1 LVFIAMPYR
10 EGNTDAPL
18 EQLSWLLVKVDGPS
32 GLESVTGSICEGLP
46 MTSSVPAVSTG
57 INRNDKFT
65 SIALLREMLRIRE
78 LEQRSL
84 DLSTTTPP
92 EVIGSAHFCAG
103 QEAVPVGALAG
114 LGDADQIVATYRGHG
129 WALASGL
136 SLTEVFGEICQRSV
150 GVNGG
155 RGGSAYMMAP
165 ERRFIGENSIVG
177 AGVPVA
183 CGVAMANVAAKNG
196 KVVAVSIGDG
206 AFNQGATHEGLAFA
220 AARSLPVLIICENNG
235 WSELTPTALTF
246 KVERIAQR
254 ASGYGIPGVTIDG
267 ADPIIVR
274 DTILQAASRARE
286 GRGPVL
292 IECRVPRLWGHY
304 NRDIEHYRPKEDRD
318 QARARDPI
326 ATFSNKMIAAG
337 TLTKEE
343 FQELEASV
351 KSELDEVQKIVLSS
365 QHPTGATARKHV
377 WSEASCEAA
386 SSDAPGAGQ
395 TKTISYI
402 QAVNEALSRELATR
416 PEVLVY
422 GEDVGQAGG
431 IFGASRGLQK
441 SFGVDRVFDTP
452 ISESAILGSAVGA
465 ALMGM
470 KPIVEIMWGDFMLVA
485 LDQIINQAANVRYVT
500 GGRSGAPIVVRT
512 QQGATPGSCAQ
523 HSQCLEALLAHIPG
537 LRIGIPATPQDA
549 YSLLRTA
556 TASPDPCILY
566 EARGLYQT
574 TGAVSFTDVIEP
586 IGKSRLHKPGRDAV
600 IVTWGTMLLVA
611 LQAAKELADEG
622 ADVGVLDLRWLCP
635 LDDEGLRAAV
645 KDASGKVIVLH
656 EANRTGGFGAEVV
669 ARLHD
674 FFGDDLALNIAR
686 VATPDMRIPASPI
699 LQLALIPT
707 VAKVID
713 ETRRLLKI

>member
-1 LVFIAMPYR
+1 
-10 EGNTDAPL
+10 
-18 EQLSWLLVKVDGPS
+18 
-32 GLESVTGSICEGLP
+32 
-46 MTSSVPAVSTG
+46 MTSSVPAASTG
-57 INRNDKFT
+57 ANSNDKLT
-65 SIALLREMLRIRE
+65 STSLLREMLRIRE
-78 LEQRSL
+78 LEQRAL
-84 DLSTTTPP
+84 ELSTSTPP

-103 QEAVPVGALAG
+103 QEAVPVGTLAA
-114 LGDADQIVATYRGHG
+114 LGDADQVVATYRGHG

-155 RGGSAYMMAP
+155 RAGSAYMMAP

-177 AGVPVA
+177 AGVPIA
-183 CGVAMANVAAKNG
+183 CGVAMANVAAKNV

-246 KVERIAQR
+246 KVDRIAQR

-326 ATFSNKMIAAG
+326 VTFLNKMIAAG
-337 TLTKEE
+337 TITKEE
-343 FQELEASV
+343 FQELEADV
-351 KSELDEVQKIVLSS
+351 KSELDGVQKIILSS
-365 QHPTGATARKHV
+365 PHPTVADVRKHV
-377 WSEASCEAA
+377 WSEASLETA
-386 SSDAPGAGQ
+386 SGDAPGASQ

-441 SFGVDRVFDTP
+441 SFGADRVFDTP

-465 ALMGM
+465 ALMGW

-485 LDQIINQAANVRYVT
+485 LDQIINQAANVRYIT

-523 HSQCLEALLAHIPG
+523 HSQCLEAFLTHIPG

-566 EARGLYQT
+566 ESRGLYQT
-574 TGAVSFTDVIEP
+574 TGAVDFTDVIEP

-611 LQAAKELADEG
+611 LHAAKELADQG

-674 FFGDDLALNIAR
+674 FFGNDLALNIAR

-699 LQLALIPT
+699 LQRALIPT

-713 ETRRLLKI
+713 ETRRLLNL

>member
-1 LVFIAMPYR
+1 MTASVSSAA
-10 EGNTDAPL
+10 TH
-18 EQLSWLLVKVDGPS
+18 VDKDDS
-32 GLESVTGSICEGLP
+32 SASV
-46 MTSSVPAVSTG
+46 
-57 INRNDKFT
+57 
-65 SIALLREMLRIRE
+65 ALLREMLRIRE

-84 DLSTTTPP
+84 DLSQTTPP
-92 EVIGSAHFCAG
+92 QVVGSAHFCAG
-103 QEAVPVGALAG
+103 QEAVPVGTIAG
-114 LGDADQIVATYRGHG
+114 LNETDQIVATYRGHG
-129 WALASGL
+129 WVLASGL
-136 SLTEVFGEICQRSV
+136 SLTEVFGEICQRAI

-165 ERRFIGENSIVG
+165 NRRFIGENSIVG
-177 AGVPVA
+177 AGVPIA

-196 KVVAVSIGDG
+196 KVVSVSIGDG

-235 WSELTPTALTF
+235 WSELTPTSLTF

-267 ADPIIVR
+267 ADPVVVR
-274 DTILQAASRARE
+274 DTVKEAAKRARE
-286 GRGPVL
+286 GKGPVL

-326 ATFSNKMIAAG
+326 LTFSNKLITAG
-337 TLTKEE
+337 VLSRDA
-343 FQELEASV
+343 FLELEASV
-351 KSELDEVQKIVLSS
+351 KSELDEVQKAVLSS
-365 QHPTGATARKHV
+365 PAPNVETAARHV
-377 WSEASCEAA
+377 WAEASVPAA
-386 SSDAPGAGQ
+386 SDNKPEAGQ
-395 TKTISYI
+395 SKSVSYI

-441 SFGVDRVFDTP
+441 TFGADRVFDTP

-485 LDQIINQAANVRYVT
+485 LDQIINQAANVRYIT
-500 GGRSGAPIVVRT
+500 GGQSGAPIVVRT

-537 LRIGIPATPQDA
+537 LRIAIPSTPQDA
-549 YSLLRTA
+549 YSLLRAA
-556 TASPDPCILY
+556 TACPDPCIVY

-574 TGAVSFTDVIEP
+574 TGEVDFTDAIEP

-600 IVTWGTMLLVA
+600 IVTWGTMVLVA
-611 LQAAKELADEG
+611 LEAAKQLGEEG
-622 ADVGVLDLRWLCP
+622 VDVGVLDLRWLCP
-635 LDDEGLRAAV
+635 LDDDGLRAAV
-645 KDASGKVIVLH
+645 SSASGKVIVLH

-669 ARLHD
+669 ARLHE
-674 FFGDDLALNIAR
+674 FFKHDLALNIAR

-699 LQLALIPT
+699 LLRALLPT
-707 VAKVID
+707 AAKVVD
-713 ETRRLLKI
+713 ETRRLLAVK